1 MANEPAAIPGANGAP
16 GTAAPKAGLEDI
28 IAGQSKICFLD
39 GKRGILAYY
48 GYNIHDLVKGSF
60 EETAYL
66 LFYGKLPNK
75 DQLSEF
81 TAKLAEARKLPKQI
95 QEQIVSYPKNVHP
108 MAVIRTAVSQL
119 SFFDQYS

>member
-1 MANEPAAIPGANGAP
+1 MANETAATPVANGKP
-16 GTAAPKAGLEDI
+16 VTTAPKAGLEDI

-66 LFYGKLPNK
+66 LFHGKLPNAIELK
-75 DQLSEF
+75 EF
-81 TAKLAEARKLPKQI
+81 SAKLVQARVLPKQI
-95 QEQIVSYPKNVHP
+95 KEQIASYPKNVDP
-108 MAVIRTAVSQL
+108 MV
-119 SFFDQYS
+119 

>member
-1 MANEPAAIPGANGAP
+1 MVNEPAATPVADGKP
-16 GTAAPKAGLEDI
+16 VTAPKAGLEDI

-66 LFYGKLPNK
+66 LFHGKLPNA
-75 DQLSEF
+75 SELKEF
-81 TAKLAEARKLPKQI
+81 SAKLVQARVLPKQI
-95 QEQIVSYPKNVHP
+95 KEQIASYPKNVHP
-108 MAVIRTAVSQL
+108 MAVIRTAVSEL
-119 SFFDQYS
+119 SFFD